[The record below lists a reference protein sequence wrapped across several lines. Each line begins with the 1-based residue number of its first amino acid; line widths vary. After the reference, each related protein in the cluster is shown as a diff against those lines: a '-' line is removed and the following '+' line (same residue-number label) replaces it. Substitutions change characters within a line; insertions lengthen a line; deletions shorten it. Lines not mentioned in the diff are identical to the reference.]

1 MKTRPGIVISTIIAL
16 IILISITIEEKATFA
31 GGCFWCMEPPFEAL
45 QGVGEVV
52 VGYTGGYTKNPTYG
66 DVSAGGTGHYE
77 AVQLKYNPLVI
88 SYDKLLQVYW
98 RQIDPTD
105 DGGQF
110 VDRGAQYGTA
120 IFYHNQRQ
128 KELAEKS
135 RQELDMSGIFD
146 RPVVTLILPTTTFYL
161 AEDHHQNYYTE
172 NPESYEFYKLI
183 SGRDSFFPGNSS
195 NKRYNWYTKNLS
207 GL

>member
-1 MKTRPGIVISTIIAL
+1 MKTRPGIIISTIIAL

-52 VGYTGGYTKNPTYG
+52 VGYTGGYTENPTYR

-120 IFYHNQRQ
+120 IYYHTQRQ
-128 KELAEKS
+128 NELAQKS
-135 RQELDMSGIFD
+135 RRELEISEIFD
-146 RPVVTLILPTTTFYL
+146 RPIVTLILPAVTFYL

-172 NPESYEFYKLI
+172 NPDSYEFYKLI

>member
-16 IILISITIEEKATFA
+16 IILLSVTLEEKATFA

-52 VGYTGGYTKNPTYG
+52 VGYTGGYTENPTYR

-77 AVQLKYNPLVI
+77 AIQIKYNPLVI

-120 IFYHNQRQ
+120 IYYHNQKQ
-128 KELAEKS
+128 NELAQKS
-135 RQELDMSGIFD
+135 KQELEMSEIFD
-146 RPVVTLILPTTTFYL
+146 RHIVTLILPAVTFFL
-161 AEDHHQNYYTE
+161 AEDYHQDYYIK
-172 NPESYEFYKLI
+172 NPDNYEFYKLI
-183 SGRDSFFPGNSS
+183 SGRDLYFSEKSS
-195 NKRYNWYTKNLS
+195 GKRYTWYTKNLS

>member
-16 IILISITIEEKATFA
+16 IILLSVTLEEKATFA

-52 VGYTGGYTKNPTYG
+52 VGYTGGYTENPTYR

-77 AVQLKYNPLVI
+77 AIQIKYNPLVI

-120 IFYHNQRQ
+120 IYYHNQ
-128 KELAEKS
+128 K
-135 RQELDMSGIFD
+135 
-146 RPVVTLILPTTTFYL
+146 
-161 AEDHHQNYYTE
+161 
-172 NPESYEFYKLI
+172 
-183 SGRDSFFPGNSS
+183 
-195 NKRYNWYTKNLS
+195 
-207 GL
+207 